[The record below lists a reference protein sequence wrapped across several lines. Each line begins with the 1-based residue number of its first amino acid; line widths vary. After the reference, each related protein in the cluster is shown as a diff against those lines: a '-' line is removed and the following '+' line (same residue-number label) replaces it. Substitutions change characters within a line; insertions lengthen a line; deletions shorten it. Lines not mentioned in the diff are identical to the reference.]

1 MRCRLVDADGPLA
14 RLKKAIFSP
23 QLYENIAEWIVVSI
37 YLKNTH
43 NLKWFA
49 INFVWPEVT
58 DVVEKTLLSCLYEIT
73 LSEDI

>member
-1 MRCRLVDADGPLA
+1 
-14 RLKKAIFSP
+14 
-23 QLYENIAEWIVVSI
+23 VVSI